1 MSVEDCLEG
10 RVIRPG
16 TNVEVNER
24 RQLANKEAHYNVRY
38 VRGGSLVKVDSWCMD
53 VRCITI
59 DNMTLCPSSGGA

>member
-24 RQLANKEAHYNVRY
+24 SQLANEETQYNVRE

-53 VRCITI
+53 VRCRMIH
-59 DNMTLCPSSGGA
+59 NMTLCPSSGGA